1 MNRFTIDREQ
11 RPILD
16 DGARVA
22 AFMAAAMTA
31 EIASFDLFDTL
42 VQRAVWRPDDVFTLL
57 AANLPDQVS
66 AWFATERSRAE
77 AAVRR
82 ASGTTEITLA
92 AIYAELRRAAPAGFD
107 LTPIMDQEIALEIEG
122 IAADPRIAAAFRA
135 LVAAGRRVVI
145 VSDMYLPRR
154 AIETMIERA
163 GLAGH
168 ERLYLSSET
177 GHTKA
182 SGAVWN
188 VIRADFGLA
197 ADARIVH
204 LGDHP
209 AADGAVARR
218 CGITPFL
225 LAPPERRL
233 PTNRYQPTSNALA
246 DLPHAL
252 LRRALGAQAGDP
264 YWLTLAYLV
273 VAPAAIGM
281 AGLIHSRV
289 RAECRQ
295 PFFLARDGLVFQKA
309 YESAWRTEATP
320 SSHYVW
326 SSRRCLNLA
335 AITTLDASDLDF
347 LCSGVSDLTIA
358 EYLQR
363 ADLDPADGAVAA
375 AMHRH
380 GVHGQTAVNDAPSR
394 ASLRAIFTDLAD
406 PITARAGI
414 ERGDLLAHLDQI
426 ELFDTKALVVDLG
439 WHGSLQ
445 RSLIRLGTI
454 ARGTVPDIT
463 GIYLGTSA
471 RRARDIQAEGFL
483 FTDGAPQ
490 SVVAATVGRSY
501 EVLELLFSAPESGIS
516 HVACRDG
523 VPYPVRLAQ
532 TEEAPRLAIAA
543 LIHDA
548 VTDVAHAMRPYLRQ
562 EHITM
567 LRDLACTRLAGLL
580 TAPDRSDAAHFAA
593 IPHAEGFGAASYRP
607 IVPASARSPFAA
619 ARAARTA
626 FWPAGCLARLD
637 PGSRFA
643 VRAINSLH
651 RRITAPA

>member
-42 VQRAVWRPDDVFTLL
+42 VQRAVWRPDDIFTLL

-66 AWFATERSRAE
+66 AWFAAERSRAE

-92 AIYAELRRAAPAGFD
+92 AIYAELRRTAPAGLD
-107 LTPIMDQEIALEIEG
+107 LMPIMDQEIALEIEA
-122 IAADPRIAAAFRA
+122 IAADPKIAAAFHA
-135 LVAAGRRVVI
+135 LVAAGRRVII

-168 ERLYLSSET
+168 ERLHLSSET
-177 GHTKA
+177 GRTKA
-182 SGAVWN
+182 SGAVWD

-209 AADGAVARR
+209 AADCAVARR

-225 LAPPERRL
+225 LSPPERRL
-233 PTNRYQPTSNALA
+233 PANRYRPTSNALA

-281 AGLIHSRV
+281 AGLIHSRL
-289 RAECRQ
+289 RAEHRR
-295 PFFLARDGLVFQKA
+295 PFFLARDGLIFQKA
-309 YESAWRTEATP
+309 YEAAWRTEATP
-320 SSHYVW
+320 PSHYVW

-335 AITTLDASDLDF
+335 AITTLDATDLDF

-358 EYLQR
+358 DYLHR
-363 ADLDPADGAVAA
+363 ADLDPTAGAVAA
-375 AMHRH
+375 AMHQH
-380 GVHGQTAVNDAPSR
+380 GVNGQTAVNDAASR
-394 ASLRAIFTDLAD
+394 ASLRAIFTDLAG
-406 PITARAGI
+406 PIIARARI
-414 ERGDLLAHLDQI
+414 ERRDLLAHLDQI
-426 ELFDTKALVVDLG
+426 GLFDGKALVVDLG

-454 ARGTVPDIT
+454 ARGVAPDIT
-463 GIYLGTSA
+463 GVYLGTSA
-471 RRARDIQAEGFL
+471 KRQRDIPAEGFL
-483 FTDGAPQ
+483 FSDGAPQ
-490 SVVAATVGRSY
+490 AVVAATVGRSY

-548 VTDVAHAMRPYLRQ
+548 VTEVAQAMRPYLRP

-567 LRDLACTRLAGLL
+567 LRDLACTRLTALL
-580 TAPDRSDAAHFAA
+580 AAPDRTDAAHFAA
-593 IPHAEGFGAASYRP
+593 IPHAEGFAASSYRP
-607 IVPASARSPFAA
+607 IVPPSGRSPFTAA
-619 ARAARTA
+619 SAARTA
-626 FWPAGCLARLD
+626 FWPAGFLARLD

>member
-1 MNRFTIDREQ
+1 
-11 RPILD
+11 
-16 DGARVA
+16 
-22 AFMAAAMTA
+22 MTA
-31 EIASFDLFDTL
+31 DIASFDLFDTL
-42 VQRAVWRPDDVFTLL
+42 VQRAVWRPHDLFALL
-57 AANLPDQVS
+57 AATLPDQ
-66 AWFATERSRAE
+66 AGPWFAAERGRAE
-77 AAVRR
+77 AAARR
-82 ASGTTEITLA
+82 ASGITEITLA
-92 AIYAELRRAAPAGFD
+92 AIYAELARTAPQGLD
-107 LTPIMDQEIALEIEG
+107 LTSIMDREIALEIEG
-122 IAADPRIAAAFRA
+122 IAADPGIAAAFRA
-135 LVAAGRRVVI
+135 LVAAGRRVII
-145 VSDMYLPRR
+145 VSDMYLPRH

-163 GLAGH
+163 GIDGYA
-168 ERLYLSSET
+168 RLYLSSET
-177 GHTKA
+177 GRTKA
-182 SGAVWN
+182 SGAVWDE
-188 VIRADFGLA
+188 IRADFGLTA
-197 ADARIVH
+197 EARIVH

-209 AADGAVARR
+209 EADGAVARR
-218 CGITPFL
+218 CGVTPSL
-225 LAPPERRL
+225 VSPPERRL
-233 PTNRYQPTSNALA
+233 PANRYQPSGHALA

-252 LRRALGAQAGDP
+252 LRRALAAQQHVGQAGDP

-289 RAECRQ
+289 RAECRR

-309 YESAWRTEATP
+309 YETAWRTEAAP
-320 SSHYVW
+320 PSHYVW

-363 ADLDPADGAVAA
+363 AALDPAESAVAA

-394 ASLRAIFTDLAD
+394 AALRAIFTDLAD

-414 ERGDLLAHLDQI
+414 ERRDLLAHLDQI
-426 ELFDTKALVVDLG
+426 GLFDGKALVVDLG

-454 ARGTVPDIT
+454 ARGTAPDIT
-463 GIYLGTSA
+463 GVYLGTTA
-471 RRARDIQAEGFL
+471 RRARDIEAEGFL
-483 FTDGAPQ
+483 FSDSAPQ

-523 VPYPVRLAQ
+523 VPYPVRLEQA
-532 TEEAPRLAIAA
+532 EEAPRLAIAA

-562 EHITM
+562 EHIAM

-580 TAPDRSDAAHFAA
+580 TAPDRTDAARFAA
-593 IPHAEGFGAASYRP
+593 IPHAEGFGALSYRP
-607 IVPASARSPFAA
+607 IVPPSGRSLFAA
-619 ARAARTA
+619 AGAARTA
-626 FWPAGCLARLD
+626 FWPAGYLARLD

-643 VRAINSLH
+643 VRLINRLH